1 MRNIPGRRTA
11 GALQLLVVVTL
22 IVFSRASSASDAE
35 DRFLI
40 MELMDRYG
48 FVHDFGTPEEY
59 AALFTADGTIGTRT
73 RGRDALIAQARS
85 DHERYSAPPGP
96 DGKAS
101 SIMRH
106 IISNRVVKLTG
117 ADTAEGSCYVITLIN
132 DKTEGPLVMSMSRYE
147 DRYAR
152 TRDGWRIAHRDIVL
166 ETGNREIGKRF
177 GFGR

>member
-1 MRNIPGRRTA
+1 MTSARSSQGIARV
-11 GALQLLVVVTL
+11 LLCAASL
-22 IVFSRASSASDAE
+22 LMLSARVFASATD
-35 DRFLI
+35 DRFQI

-59 AALFTADGTIGTRT
+59 ADLFTPDGEIGTRVK
-73 RGRDALIAQARS
+73 GRDALIAQARN
-85 DHERYSAPPGP
+85 DHERFSAPPGP
-96 DGKAS
+96 DGKVS

-117 ADTAEGSCYVITLIN
+117 RDAAEGSCYVITMIN
-132 DKTEGPLVMSMSRYE
+132 DRKDGPLVLSVSRYV

-152 TRDGWRIAHRDIVL
+152 PMDGWRIAHRDMVI
-166 ETGNREIGKRF
+166 ESGNQEIGKRL